1 VPDRIVEGPAGL
13 RIRFPESLELR
24 LAEGFVVEGPLVVPI
39 GEVVAHVFIVPETF
53 IKFVGYLQMVADDM
67 RSG

>member
-1 VPDRIVEGPAGL
+1 
-13 RIRFPESLELR
+13 
-24 LAEGFVVEGPLVVPI
+24 
-39 GEVVAHVFIVPETF
+39 VVAHVFIVPETF